1 MVFSKD
7 KAPAKL
13 SAGATMEN
21 ILVTCAI
28 WKSSSMSQNFQKV
41 LPAKPGF
48 LGFSSGILSR
58 DYVW

>member
-1 MVFSKD
+1 
-7 KAPAKL
+7 
-13 SAGATMEN
+13 MEN